1 MTPSQATPLTSA
13 AAVRLARLAFPGKWL
28 IAGAGIA
35 SSSVHGLFC
44 IYKLDDLALAEQRV
58 VAAGLGYELA
68 DQIEKYTGIE
78 LDQQNP
84 EGYSIWT
91 VYATAEQRARALL
104 ALLDAHPELEKPQ

>member
-58 VAAGLGYELA
+58 VAAGLGREYHDAIRHAIVGPTRREPWPW
-68 DQIEKYTGIE
+68 ECT
-78 LDQQNP
+78 
-84 EGYSIWT
+84 T
-91 VYATAEQRARALL
+91 ATAEQRARALL
-104 ALLDAHPELEKPQ
+104 AVLDAHPELEKQ

>member
-58 VAAGLGYELA
+58 VAAGFGYELYECLLKVRG
-68 DQIEKYTGIE
+68 DTHGKHYEQT
-78 LDQQNP
+78 
-84 EGYSIWT
+84 
-91 VYATAEQRARALL
+91 YATAEQRARALL

>member
-58 VAAGLGYELA
+58 VAAGLGDELVEHLERQFP
-68 DQIEKYTGIE
+68 D
-78 LDQQNP
+78 DCD
-84 EGYSIWT
+84 GYRCF
-91 VYATAEQRARALL
+91 ATAEQRARALL